1 MGGDVKMDIIN
12 YAKIK
17 KVETD
22 LDALITALNSTTDGS
37 SGADKLG
44 MTAIEGLDGETVQAI
59 IESLRNKLKSTT
71 DGASGADFVAATG
84 ITGLT
89 GETVQTL
96 LEALKNYIDTHKA
109 SGDHDGKYYSKT
121 EVADK
126 LDMTNGAPKSIDG
139 VSNAKGDI
147 DLIGGTGIT
156 ITPNNTAKTITI
168 AATGETHASS
178 HASGGSDPVT
188 PASIG
193 AATATALSDL
203 AGTGRTTET
212 VKGNADAI
220 ATHLAETATSQDL
233 GHVKVDG
240 TTITSDGGI
249 LSASVETVIASLP
262 AHYERDI
269 PWAKKSG
276 SNTVLQSPSKMTVN
290 INNSGYRITSQ
301 AELNL
306 ATASNWDTT
315 SPTDYTTAANRAGK
329 NFYVYACQPE
339 SGSTP
344 VLKLSA
350 NSTVPSDYT
359 ASNSRKIAGFHCLC
373 VDVGTISDHPLSG
386 YVAGDILPASVWDLK
401 HRPKCN
407 PEGMV
412 YSEAAEI
419 WVDIYLQSGTGASTA
434 SVYGATIKD
443 TRNWMDFVDDGGA
456 VKKQLLTDTEFQ
468 LIAAGSN
475 EGTNISGSVDPDT
488 TGGHKDTNDR
498 RMISNIGC
506 EDCCGVM
513 YQWLNEQSTRWDG
526 TGGWQWTDPGGGKGQ
541 LYLGG
546 DINDVKLLAGAA
558 WANGAYSGSRS
569 RIANLFRW
577 ATASHIGCR
586 LRAEPA

>member
-1 MGGDVKMDIIN
+1 MAQETMYSGLVNSPETTITNNVGVSDTLIYVLDPARVPSDLPNLMTIGTGTNAETVLVESINNSAITVQRGFQGVAKDWPAGTIIARN
-12 YAKIK
+12 FTEYDHAAFKSNI
-17 KVETD
+17 ED
-22 LDALITALNSTTDGS
+22 LDTSVGPLANLLTTIKTSVVNAINSLKGEFTA
-37 SGADKLG
+37 
-44 MTAIEGLDGETVQAI
+44 
-59 IESLRNKLKSTT
+59 
-71 DGASGADFVAATG
+71 
-84 ITGLT
+84 
-89 GETVQTL
+89 
-96 LEALKNYIDTHKA
+96 
-109 SGDHDGKYYSKT
+109 
-121 EVADK
+121 
-126 LDMTNGAPKSIDG
+126 
-139 VSNAKGDI
+139 
-147 DLIGGTGIT
+147 
-156 ITPNNTAKTITI
+156 
-168 AATGETHASS
+168 
-178 HASGGSDPVT
+178 
-188 PASIG
+188 
-193 AATATALSDL
+193 
-203 AGTGRTTET
+203 
-212 VKGNADAI
+212 
-220 ATHLAETATSQDL
+220 HLAETATSQDL

-249 LSASVETVIASLP
+249 ISALSASVETVIASLP

-350 NSTVPSDYT
+350 NSTVPSGYT

-373 VDVGTISDHPLSG
+373 VAVGTISGHPLSG

-434 SVYGATIKD
+434 SVYGATITD
-443 TRNWMDFVDDGGA
+443 TRNWMNFVDDGGA

-475 EGTNISGSVDPDT
+475 EGTNISGSADPGT
-488 TGGHKDTNDR
+488 TGGHKDTNNR

-526 TGGWQWTDPGGGKGQ
+526 GAVGWAWRDVTGGKGQ
-541 LYLGG
+541 LYLYT
-546 DINDVKLLAGAA
+546 DAADVKLLAGSVWAA
-558 WANGAYSGSRS
+558 GAGSGSRS
-569 RIANLFRW
+569 RNAGSYRW
-577 ATASHIGCR
+577 SAFSNVGCR

>member
-1 MGGDVKMDIIN
+1 MAFTE
-12 YAKIK
+12 Y
-17 KVETD
+17 
-22 LDALITALNSTTDGS
+22 
-37 SGADKLG
+37 
-44 MTAIEGLDGETVQAI
+44 
-59 IESLRNKLKSTT
+59 
-71 DGASGADFVAATG
+71 
-84 ITGLT
+84 T
-89 GETVQTL
+89 GETTIIG
-96 LEALKNYIDTHKA
+96 ALGTNPAERGLTTQEFKDKFDQFAH
-109 SGDHDGKYYSKT
+109 
-121 EVADK
+121 EFVAWF
-126 LDMTNGAPKSIDG
+126 N
-139 VSNAKGDI
+139 
-147 DLIGGTGIT
+147 
-156 ITPNNTAKTITI
+156 
-168 AATGETHASS
+168 ETHIA
-178 HASGGSDPVT
+178 
-188 PASIG
+188 
-193 AATATALSDL
+193 
-203 AGTGRTTET
+203 E
-212 VKGNADAI
+212 ADA
-220 ATHLAETATSQDL
+220 HLAETATSQDL

-249 LSASVETVIASLP
+249 ISALSASVETVIASLP

-350 NSTVPSDYT
+350 NSTVPSGYT

-373 VDVGTISDHPLSG
+373 VAVGTISGHPLSG

-434 SVYGATIKD
+434 SVYGATITD

-475 EGTNISGSVDPDT
+475 EGTNISGSADPGT
-488 TGGHKDTNDR
+488 TGGHKDTNNR

-526 TGGWQWTDPGGGKGQ
+526 GAVGWAWRNVTGGKGQ
-541 LYLGG
+541 LYLYT
-546 DINDVKLLAGAA
+546 DAADVKLLAGSH

-569 RIANLFRW
+569 RFASFYRW
-577 ATASHIGCR
+577 YASSSIGCR